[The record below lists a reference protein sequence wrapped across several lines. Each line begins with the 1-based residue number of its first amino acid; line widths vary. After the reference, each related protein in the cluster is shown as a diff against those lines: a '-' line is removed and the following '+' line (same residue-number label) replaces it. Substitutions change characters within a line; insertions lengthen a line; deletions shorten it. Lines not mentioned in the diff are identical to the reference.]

1 MNLKTNISLLVA
13 LGLTSAAIAGD
24 EISTRVTIAMVDDES
39 AEELRLE
46 LDSDQLGFDLH
57 DMQEGESRSIVDQ
70 SGRNILVTRKAEGFT
85 FDVDGKIIEMPLL
98 EGGHHGAIWMGDG
111 EPGDIDVHVLH
122 NARTATDF
130 SQDGVMIV
138 SGRPIDTATRQAIQ
152 SLLESAGYDSDVRFI
167 DAQGTD
173 GAAHTFKLI
182 EKRVELLQ

>member
-70 SGRNILVTRKAEGFT
+70 SGRRQVHQDATTRGGPPRC
-85 FDVDGKIIEMPLL
+85 DMDG
-98 EGGHHGAIWMGDG
+98 
-111 EPGDIDVHVLH
+111 
-122 NARTATDF
+122 
-130 SQDGVMIV
+130 
-138 SGRPIDTATRQAIQ
+138 
-152 SLLESAGYDSDVRFI
+152 
-167 DAQGTD
+167 
-173 GAAHTFKLI
+173 
-182 EKRVELLQ
+182 

>member
-70 SGRNILVTRKAEGFT
+70 SGRNILITRKAEGFT
-85 FDVDGKIIEMPLL
+85 FDVDGKFIKMPLL
-98 EGGHHGAIWMGDG
+98 EGGQWRTGRHRCPRAAQRARSDRFQ
-111 EPGDIDVHVLH
+111 PGWRHD
-122 NARTATDF
+122 R
-130 SQDGVMIV
+130 
-138 SGRPIDTATRQAIQ
+138 
-152 SLLESAGYDSDVRFI
+152 
-167 DAQGTD
+167 
-173 GAAHTFKLI
+173 
-182 EKRVELLQ
+182 